1 MRASVRRLL
10 AEDVEP
16 PAPDELPTLA
26 LLLRGHI
33 NTLIPAVEAAT
44 RVLPENDVPRA
55 CAMAC
60 VGEARMRLRIGDGD
74 NDDVRLAVAVRLA
87 RSVNALADHYE
98 NLGGPR

>member
-10 AEDVEP
+10 AADIEP
-16 PAPDELPTLA
+16 PAPDVLETLA
-26 LLLRGHI
+26 QTLRGHI
-33 NTLIPAVEAAT
+33 NALIPAVEAVT
-44 RVLPENDVPRA
+44 RGLPKNDVPRI

-60 VGEARMRLRIGDGD
+60 IGEARMRLRMGDGD
-74 NDDVRLAVAVRLA
+74 NDAVRLAVAVRLA

>member
-10 AEDVEP
+10 SEEVEP
-16 PAPDELPTLA
+16 PAADELPRLA

-33 NTLIPAVEAAT
+33 SALIPAVEAAT
-44 RVLPENDVPRA
+44 RGLPENDVPKV

-74 NDDVRLAVAVRLA
+74 NDAVRLAVAVRLA